1 MGLIKARG
9 EGFFAAFNTRPYQ
22 PRGALLG
29 QATDDSCVPACM
41 RMLLL
46 DNLPHLESD
55 HRFSESFLRDALETT
70 DEGSVVAR
78 IPAVLQEIGVVR
90 PYAFRADL
98 TLSGLRG
105 SVQSGAAVVV
115 LRTISP
121 ESAHVILVEEITD
134 EVVALRDPLPLGV
147 GSAYTVG
154 LQEFA
159 SAWYR
164 RNSDVG
170 CAVIVLK

>member
-1 MGLIKARG
+1 MKARG
-9 EGFFAAFNTRPYQ
+9 EGFFAAFDTVAYQ
-22 PRGALLG
+22 PRGVLLG
-29 QATDDSCVPACM
+29 QATDDSCVPACV

-46 DNLPHLESD
+46 DNLPHLEGD

-70 DEGSVVAR
+70 DEGSAVAR
-78 IPAVLQEIGVVR
+78 IPAVLREMGVIR

-98 TLSGLRG
+98 TLSELRA
-105 SVQSGAAVVV
+105 SAQSGAAVVV
-115 LRTISP
+115 LRTIFP
-121 ESAHVILVEEITD
+121 ESAHVVLVEEITD
-134 EVVALRDPLPLGV
+134 EVAALRDPLPLGV

-170 CAVIVLK
+170 CAIIVLE